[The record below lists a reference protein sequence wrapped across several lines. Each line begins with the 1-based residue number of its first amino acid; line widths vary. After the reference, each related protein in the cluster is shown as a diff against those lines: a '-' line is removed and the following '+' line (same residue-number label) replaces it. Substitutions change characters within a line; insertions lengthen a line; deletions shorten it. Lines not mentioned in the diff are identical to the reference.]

1 MVFLVGCGRG
11 ISGAVEAV
19 RIRAASKGLTIVA
32 TAVEVF
38 ADAMEPVDMALDDT
52 ESGLKAY

>member
-1 MVFLVGCGRG
+1 MGCGRG

-38 ADAMEPVDMALDDT
+38 AGAMEPVDMALDDT
-52 ESGLKAY
+52 ESGLKAC